1 MKKIFKISLI
11 TLGSSILLLILIGMF
26 ITGNK
31 DIAQRKVKE
40 AKEQA
45 DPEWIAVQEEA
56 KIRESAH
63 KYFGISEGKNS
74 GMRSFQYVDY
84 ELTFDYR
91 FYPLGLFK
99 YETEL
104 GSSLATDIKLMYKKH
119 PKIKNIIIRVASP
132 FRDTYGK
139 TTWKV
144 LGSFEFSRS
153 LNNRIN
159 WNDFNSG
166 DLLKVAENVK
176 GF

>member
-11 TLGSSILLLILIGMF
+11 TLGSSILLLILISMF
-26 ITGNK
+26 ITGNR
-31 DIAQRKVKE
+31 DIAQRKIRE

-45 DPEWIAVQEEA
+45 DPEWIAYKEKAE
-56 KIRESAH
+56 IRESAH
-63 KYFGISEGKNS
+63 KYFGVSKANNS
-74 GMRSFQYVDY
+74 GLRSFQYVDR
-84 ELTFDYR
+84 ECTIDYR
-91 FYPLGLFK
+91 FYPVGLFK

-119 PKIKNIIIRVASP
+119 YKIKNFVVRVASP
-132 FRDTYGK
+132 FKDKYGK
-139 TTWKV
+139 TTWKAV
-144 LGSFEFSRS
+144 GSFEFSRG
-153 LNNRIN
+153 LYNRIN